1 MHAAKSERN
10 SSVLFR
16 GREGERGRAIMGI
29 RINVV
34 SIDRVIDEKIIK

>member
-1 MHAAKSERN
+1 VNVIAVFSVGAER
-10 SSVLFR
+10 
-16 GREGERGRAIMGI
+16 ERAIMGI

>member
-1 MHAAKSERN
+1 VAKSECN
-10 SSVLFR
+10 SSILCR
-16 GREGERGRAIMGI
+16 GRKRERAIMGI

>member
-1 MHAAKSERN
+1 VNVIAVFSVGAERE
-10 SSVLFR
+10 
-16 GREGERGRAIMGI
+16 RERAIMGI